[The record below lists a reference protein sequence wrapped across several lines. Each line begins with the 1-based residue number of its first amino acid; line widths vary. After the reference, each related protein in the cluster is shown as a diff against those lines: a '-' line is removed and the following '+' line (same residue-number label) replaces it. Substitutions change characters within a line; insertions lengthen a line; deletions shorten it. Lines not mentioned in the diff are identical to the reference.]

1 MGLSFWEL
9 DLLEYGMIMDMMTE
23 SLNDSVEY
31 PLKAEQKQFNEFLG
45 G

>member
-1 MGLSFWEL
+1 MGLSLCEL
-9 DLLEYGMIMDMMTE
+9 DLLEYGLVMDMMTE
-23 SLNDSVEY
+23 SLNDEVEY